1 MMPSAT
7 AFAHAEAGQTHG
19 RRPGLALVLKAGHFH
34 RRKQEIG
41 SERASAGVEGGGLYA
56 ALRAQRSECGQGGQ
70 QAGLHRN
77 RQALVLA
84 ECQEP
89 TT

>member
-1 MMPSAT
+1 MA
-7 AFAHAEAGQTHG
+7 
-19 RRPGLALVLKAGHFH
+19 GLAPVLKAGRPGHFH
-34 RRKQEIG
+34 RRKQERDRG
-41 SERASAGVEGGGLYA
+41 RARGGRWGPLRYA
-56 ALRAQRSECGQGGQ
+56 RSEVNADKG
-70 QAGLHRN
+70 ARLHRN